1 MQEVFPREKIDRLA
15 DIIMN
20 LQRCFM
26 VQLSEEL
33 ARGRVSFPQFF
44 LLGHINSAGTLTMTE
59 IAEAMNHST
68 AAASGLVD
76 RLENLG
82 YVNRCHSPLDRRKVL
97 VEITAN
103 GRALVGRIKEDIV
116 KNLSCLME
124 SLTFQEREMWLQI
137 YEKIFEL
144 CLSRKQ
150 DI

>member
-1 MQEVFPREKIDRLA
+1 
-15 DIIMN
+15 
-20 LQRCFM
+20 
-26 VQLSEEL
+26 
-33 ARGRVSFPQFF
+33 
-44 LLGHINSAGTLTMTE
+44 MTE

-82 YVNRCHSPLDRRKVL
+82 YVKRCHSALDRRKVL

-116 KNLSCLME
+116 KNLSRLME
-124 SLTFQEREMWLQI
+124 SLSFQERGMWLQI

-144 CLSRKQ
+144 CLTRKQ
-150 DI
+150 DTC